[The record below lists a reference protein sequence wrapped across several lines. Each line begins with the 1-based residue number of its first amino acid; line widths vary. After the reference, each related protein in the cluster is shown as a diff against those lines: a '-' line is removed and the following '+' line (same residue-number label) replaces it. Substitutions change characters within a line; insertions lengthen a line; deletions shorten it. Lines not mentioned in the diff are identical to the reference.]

1 MHPQPVGAPTT
12 PAAIPTQH
20 ESVLNSSKS
29 NSTGK
34 THHVDARLL
43 SVQALRAIAALLVVW
58 VHSIDAAEIYASPR
72 QSHFFHWE
80 NYGACGVDI
89 FFAISGFIVSQ
100 VAIRL
105 ADRNPGALPATARQ
119 FLTRRIT
126 RIYPLYWI
134 LTAVVI
140 AIGELGRYHIQ
151 WHSFHW
157 LPTLLLLPSLHALG
171 NAPALSLGWSLMFEM
186 YFYLVLTVFM
196 IWTPRSL
203 VRNTALFL
211 CGMVIVGLVVD
222 IHRPLIVIWMNPMVL
237 EFVFGCLIGLIF
249 SHSIMTS
256 RTKHVGM
263 WIAVIGGVLLAATIF
278 TGYGQA
284 SEQDWILAGYYCWL
298 RVGVWG
304 VPAALLVGGVIF
316 WNPSMSSA
324 PARLLVFLGDAS
336 YSIYLCTIPSRSM
349 VEHFWRF
356 FGKFGADSGVC
367 LGALFCTIVGVICY
381 LVLERPLMRT
391 FHNWYKPIP
400 LHKNPAEL
408 PT

>member
-1 MHPQPVGAPTT
+1 MHSQTVGDPT
-12 PAAIPTQH
+12 ARVVIPSQG
-20 ESVLNSSKS
+20 ESASNSS
-29 NSTGK
+29 GK
-34 THHVDARLL
+34 TRHVDARLL
-43 SVQALRAIAALLVVW
+43 SVQALRAIAALLVVS
-58 VHSIDAAEIYASPR
+58 VHSIDAAELYSSPR
-72 QSHFFHWE
+72 QSRFFHWG

-100 VAIRL
+100 VAVRL
-105 ADRNPGALPATARQ
+105 ADRNPEASPAMARQ

-140 AIGELGRYHIQ
+140 AMEELGRHHTE

-171 NAPALSLGWSLMFEM
+171 NSPALSLGWSLMFEM
-186 YFYLVLTVFM
+186 YFYLILTVFM
-196 IWTPRSL
+196 VWTPRSL
-203 VRNTALFL
+203 VRNTVAFL
-211 CGMVIVGLVVD
+211 CGMVILGTFVD
-222 IHRPLIVIWMNPMVL
+222 IHRPLIVIWMNPIVL

-249 SHSIMTS
+249 SHNIMNVKAKTI
-256 RTKHVGM
+256 GL
-263 WIAVIGGVLLAATIF
+263 WIAAIGAISLTATIF

-284 SEQDWILAGYYCWL
+284 SEQDWIMAGYYSWL

-316 WNPSMSSA
+316 WNPKMRSA

-336 YSIYLCTIPSRSM
+336 YSIYLSTIPSRSI

-356 FGKFGADSGVC
+356 FGKFGADMGVF
-367 LGALFCTIVGVICY
+367 LGALFCTAVGVICY
-381 LVLERPLMRT
+381 LLLERPLMRA

-400 LHKNPAEL
+400 LHRKAAALNP
-408 PT
+408 

>member
-1 MHPQPVGAPTT
+1 
-12 PAAIPTQH
+12 
-20 ESVLNSSKS
+20 
-29 NSTGK
+29 
-34 THHVDARLL
+34 
-43 SVQALRAIAALLVVW
+43 LVVW
-58 VHSIDAAEIYASPR
+58 VHSIDAAELYSSPR
-72 QSHFFHWE
+72 QSRFFHWE

-100 VAIRL
+100 VAVRL
-105 ADRNPGALPATARQ
+105 ADRNPESPSATARQ

-134 LTAVVI
+134 LTALVI
-140 AIGELGRYHIQ
+140 AMQELGRHPTQ

-157 LPTLLLLPSLHALG
+157 LPSILLLPALHVLA

-186 YFYLVLTVFM
+186 YFYLVLTLFM
-196 IWTPRSL
+196 VWTPRSL
-203 VRNTALFL
+203 VRNTVVLL
-211 CGMVIVGLVVD
+211 CGMVIVGTLVD

-249 SHSIMTS
+249 SHSLTTFKTRQI
-256 RTKHVGM
+256 GL
-263 WIAVIGGVLLAATIF
+263 WIAVLGAVLLAATIF
-278 TGYGQA
+278 TGYGRA
-284 SEQDWILAGYYCWL
+284 SEQDWILVGYYCWL

-316 WNPSMSSA
+316 WNPKMRST

-336 YSIYLCTIPSRSM
+336 YSIYLCTIPSRSI

-356 FGKFGADSGVC
+356 FGRFGADTGVFF
-367 LGALFCTIVGVICY
+367 GALFCTMVGVICY
-381 LVLERPLMRT
+381 LLLERPLMRA

-400 LHKNPAEL
+400 LHKRASPEASAIQM
-408 PT
+408 

>member
-1 MHPQPVGAPTT
+1 MNPQTVGDPTAPV
-12 PAAIPTQH
+12 AIPAQH
-20 ESVLNSSKS
+20 QSVLNSSGQ
-29 NSTGK
+29 TR
-34 THHVDARLL
+34 HVDARLL

-58 VHSIDAAEIYASPR
+58 VHSIDAAEFFSSPR
-72 QSHFFHWE
+72 QSRFFHWE

-100 VAIRL
+100 VAVRL
-105 ADRNPGALPATARQ
+105 ADRNPEALHATARQ

-140 AIGELGRYHIQ
+140 AIGELGRYHIR

-157 LPTLLLLPSLHALG
+157 LPTLLLLPSFHALG

-186 YFYLVLTVFM
+186 YFYLILTVFM
-196 IWTPRSL
+196 VWTPRSL
-203 VRNTALFL
+203 VRNTIVFL
-211 CGMVIVGLVVD
+211 SGMVLLGIFVN

-249 SHSIMTS
+249 SHTIVTP
-256 RTKHVGM
+256 RTRKIGI
-263 WIAVIGGVLLAATIF
+263 WIAIVGATLLAATIF

-284 SEQDWILAGYYCWL
+284 SEQDWILAGYDCWL

-304 VPAALLVGGVIF
+304 MPAALLVGGMIF
-316 WNPSMSSA
+316 WNPKMRSA

-336 YSIYLCTIPSRSM
+336 YSIYLCTIPSRSI

-356 FGKFGADSGVC
+356 FGRFGADAGVF
-367 LGALFCTIVGVICY
+367 LGAVFCTAVGVICY
-381 LVLERPLMRT
+381 LLLERPLMRA

-400 LHKNPAEL
+400 LHKRCAAL
-408 PT
+408 ST